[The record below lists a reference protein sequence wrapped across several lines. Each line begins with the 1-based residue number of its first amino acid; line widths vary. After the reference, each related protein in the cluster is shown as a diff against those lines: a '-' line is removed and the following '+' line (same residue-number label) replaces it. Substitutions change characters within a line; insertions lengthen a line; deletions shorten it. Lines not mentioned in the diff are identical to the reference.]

1 MYVKITSE
9 AFKNSI
15 PRPHLRLIKSESLE
29 VGPRHQSAF
38 LKPLGDCGASKV
50 KNHWFKASILYY
62 NKKRAIPRL
71 YRIPSLSVILQRP

>member
-15 PRPHLRLIKSESLE
+15 PKPHLRLIKSESLE

-38 LKPLGDCGASKV
+38 LKLLGDCGASKV

-62 NKKRAIPRL
+62 NKKRTIPRL
-71 YRIPSLSVILQRP
+71 YRIPSLSVILQSP